1 MVLLDLMDVEVLICR
16 MQRVEEVGYDRDD
29 RLYFVLDDNRLYR
42 RTDPEIPSPKAS
54 KPKPKANT
62 RKARAA
68 ARKRRKISQ
77 SGTAQEDEDE
87 DKDENAANGDADQD
101 TFGGMKWECI
111 AVTLPEYQEF
121 LKSIQK
127 TKDPDEQILR
137 DRITDDVLPVI
148 EKLEEAQQ
156 KKIARREKELL
167 NLQKLASAKRSS
179 RIAGKHEKERQ
190 EQEAAEEA
198 RKRQAELVAARKDAE
213 RQKKIEKE
221 RNDRMK
227 TREQRTKEREQ
238 RRQQH
243 EEELAKIAEEKKRI
257 ENGEGRISER
267 QLKAE
272 MKKRKESLEALQQ
285 PEEWV
290 FDCSGCGMHGENLV
304 GLTLGFSQLL
314 FANLFSGRW
323 LT

>member
-1 MVLLDLMDVEVLICR
+1 M
-16 MQRVEEVGYDRDD
+16 GYDRDD

-42 RTDPEIPSPKAS
+42 RTDPEIPPPQAAKA
-54 KPKPKANT
+54 KPKANT

-68 ARKRRKISQ
+68 ARKRRKTSQ
-77 SGTAQEDEDE
+77 STAAQDEDDE
-87 DKDENAANGDADQD
+87 EKDENGEAEADD
-101 TFGGMKWECI
+101 TFGGLKWECI
-111 AVTLPEYQEF
+111 AVSLAEYQDF

-127 TKDPDEQILR
+127 TKDPNEQILR
-137 DRITDDVLPVI
+137 DRLTDDVLPVI

-156 KKIARREKELL
+156 RKIARREKELL

-190 EQEAAEEA
+190 EQEAAQEE
-198 RKRQAELVAARKDAE
+198 RKRQAELQAARKEQE

-227 TREQRTKEREQ
+227 TREQRTKEREA

-257 ENGEGRISER
+257 ENGEGRMSER
-267 QLKAE
+267 HLKAE
-272 MKKRKESLEALQQ
+272 MKRQKESLEALQQ
-285 PEEWV
+285 AEEWI
-290 FDCSGCGMHGENLV
+290 FDCAGCGVHGENLV
-304 GLTLGFSQLL
+304 GYYYSDGWSLKYVC
-314 FANLFSGRW
+314 
-323 LT
+323 